1 MEISLG
7 EVVAERRLDWTGDA
21 EWEGVVVRIGKP
33 VRNPDP
39 EGDWV
44 CPIEIIGL
52 GDDTVR
58 AAFGVDAVQ
67 ALMLALQMIHIDLQA
82 GQRRTGR
89 TLQWLEQ
96 SDLGFL
102 PPPPHGG
109 PTPG

>member
-7 EVVAERRLDWTGDA
+7 EVIAERRLDWTADA
-21 EWEGVVVRIGKP
+21 ESEGVVVRIGKP
-33 VRNPDP
+33 VRDPDP
-39 EGDWV
+39 EGDWL
-44 CPIEIIGL
+44 CPLQIAGL

-67 ALMLALQMIHIDLQA
+67 ALILAMQMIHIDLQA

-96 SDLGFL
+96 SDLGF
-102 PPPPHGG
+102 PPPAPHGG
-109 PTPG
+109 TAPR

>member
-7 EVVAERRLDWTGDA
+7 EVVADRRLDWTGDT
-21 EWEGVVVRIGKP
+21 ESEGVMVRIGKP

-39 EGDWV
+39 EGDWL
-44 CPIEIIGL
+44 CPIQIAGL

-67 ALMLALQMIHIDLQA
+67 ALILALQMIHIDLQA

-96 SDLGFL
+96 SDLGLL
-102 PPPPHGG
+102 PPTLRSG

>member
-7 EVVAERRLDWTGDA
+7 EVIAERRLDWTGDSGS
-21 EWEGVVVRIGKP
+21 EGVVVRIGKP
-33 VRNPDP
+33 VRDPDP
-39 EGDWV
+39 EGDWL
-44 CPIEIIGL
+44 CPIQIAGL
-52 GDDTVR
+52 GDDMVR

-67 ALMLALQMIHIDLQA
+67 ALILALQMVHVDLQS

-102 PPPPHGG
+102 PLSPRGG
-109 PTPG
+109 PAPG